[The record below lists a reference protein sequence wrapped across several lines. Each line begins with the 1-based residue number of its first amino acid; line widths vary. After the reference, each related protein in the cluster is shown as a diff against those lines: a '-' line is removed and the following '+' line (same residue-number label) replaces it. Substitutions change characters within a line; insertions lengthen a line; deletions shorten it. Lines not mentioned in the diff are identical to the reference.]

1 MRIIDK
7 DNFDSTYRLRND
19 KFKIGDI
26 ILIVDSTTIINISA
40 FKKFN
45 YRWIELYRIT
55 ESDPFKGIYKISELD
70 SAVLRDTCANNRLK
84 RFYVVIILDVFSR
97 YGMSAFFNN
106 KDDIVNF
113 ADAFQKED
121 LRVKNLIFEEK
132 NKN

>member
-40 FKKFN
+40 FIKFN

-55 ESDPFKGIYKISELD
+55 ELDPFKGIYKISELD
-70 SAVLRDTCANNRLK
+70 SAVLRDTYANNRLK
-84 RFYVVIILDVFSR
+84 RFYVVMILDVFSR
-97 YGMSAFFNN
+97 YGMSAF
-106 KDDIVNF
+106 
-113 ADAFQKED
+113 
-121 LRVKNLIFEEK
+121 LIIKMISLTSLTLFK
-132 NKN
+132 KKI